1 MASYTHFICMSSK
14 QKNITFLRLIL
25 SHIFT
30 CIVIFNPLTDGFEP
44 SLVRFL
50 NSNVLH
56 FSLGVYN
63 CTPQCWS
70 DCTSGGCSDAC
81 CGSCPPVCRRVCRSD
96 CPSRCCGK
104 NAIIPQRR
112 HAIPKPSR
120 AVSRASR
127 ASRPSRAITKP
138 SRVKLA
144 RGN

>member
-1 MASYTHFICMSSK
+1 MASYIHFICMSSK
-14 QKNITFLRLIL
+14 QKNYSFYLIFSRASL
-25 SHIFT
+25 FI
-30 CIVIFNPLTDGFEP
+30 TDGFER
-44 SLVRFL
+44 SRVRFL

-127 ASRPSRAITKP
+127 ASRPSSAITKP